1 MTQKAITF
9 TLTEMKFLEAL
20 RAAGA
25 SGVNRN
31 ALGKLCESNAEAI
44 TDGDNVW
51 YPSNV
56 VDVHIMNLRTK
67 LIYSE
72 EGIETIRGFG
82 YRIKKR
88 YGARYAVLKKL

>member
-31 ALGKLCESNAEAI
+31 ALGKLCESNAEAA
-44 TDGDNVW
+44 TDFW

-56 VDVHIMNLRTK
+56 VDVHIKNLRDK
-67 LIYSE
+67 LIYSS